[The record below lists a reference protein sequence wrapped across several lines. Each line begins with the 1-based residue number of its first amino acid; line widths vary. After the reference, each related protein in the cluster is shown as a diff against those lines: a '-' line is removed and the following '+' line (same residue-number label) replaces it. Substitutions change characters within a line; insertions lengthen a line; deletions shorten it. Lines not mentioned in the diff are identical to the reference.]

1 LTCPDPVTLSFH
13 GPSALFSNT
22 QDWNLDVFKDFL
34 SERRHG
40 ALATLHEG
48 VPPEKVLLRILT
60 KTARSVN
67 LATAIAST

>member
-1 LTCPDPVTLSFH
+1 MSRSCY
-13 GPSALFSNT
+13 ALIPWPLGAFLKHSG
-22 QDWNLDVFKDFL
+22 NLDVFKDFL